1 MTVSRVPTSLPRVH
15 PLPGAGPAV
24 ADEPLLIDLL
34 AYIEENIG
42 EPELGTESLLAA
54 FHLSRATLYRLFQ
67 SRGGVAS
74 YIREQR
80 LRTAHRYLQLHPEC
94 SLTWLLYEMGFASER
109 QFQRAFQARFGMS
122 PAHWR
127 KACRAMPHPPKEER
141 RGPYIPMW
149 RIIRE
154 LCRTSMVDDA
164 PVYAAAEPATAQ

>member
-1 MTVSRVPTSLPRVH
+1 MTTIRRITVPARMPTRAHLAD
-15 PLPGAGPAV
+15 AG
-24 ADEPLLIDLL
+24 EPLLIDLL

-42 EPELGTESLLAA
+42 EPELGGEMLLAA
-54 FHLSRATLYRLFQ
+54 FPLSRATLYRLFQ
-67 SRGGVAS
+67 ARGGVAS

-80 LRTAHRYLQLHPEC
+80 LRTAHRYLQLHPQC

-122 PAHWR
+122 PAQWR
-127 KACRAMPHPPKEER
+127 KACRAAPCQPREER

-164 PVYAAAEPATAQ
+164 PVYAPTEPATAQ